1 MTIQKNT
8 SEKKNQKKK
17 KTLDPRK
24 LTDQLM
30 KLQPV
35 TPDINN
41 CSTAVIRVKKGLW
54 DTYFYLSL
62 IS

>member
-1 MTIQKNT
+1 M
-8 SEKKNQKKK
+8 KKK
-17 KTLDPRK
+17 KLDPRK

-41 CSTAVIRVKKGLW
+41 CSTAVIRLKKGLW